1 MPDIAASLTDAVLT
15 KQCSKCGKELPLTM
29 FHARKRAVDG
39 LNGHCKKCIDRKN
52 TEWEKQNPIKVQT
65 MYMVCAAR
73 NRAKKRGW
81 DFNID
86 AEYVRSFVTSHCP
99 VLGMPLEWSCCR
111 GDDNKLRVNSPSLD
125 RIDSTKGYIRGNVW
139 IISHRANCIKSNAT
153 HEELKLVAKAM
164 GERLVKSLEF

>member
-15 KQCSKCGKELPLTM
+15 KQCSRCGLILPLTM
-29 FHARKRAVDG
+29 FYSRKINKDG
-39 LNGHCKKCIDRKN
+39 LQGRCKQCMNKGSTR
-52 TEWEKQNPIKVQT
+52 WEKENPVKVQT

-86 AEYVRSFVTSHCP
+86 ADYVRSFVVSNCP
-99 VLGMPLEWSCCR
+99 ILGMPLEWSCCR
-111 GDDNKLRVNSPSLD
+111 GDDNKLRSNSPSLD
-125 RIDSTKGYIRGNVW
+125 RIDSTKGYVRGNVW

-153 HEELKLVAKAM
+153 HEELKLVTKAM
-164 GERLVKSLEF
+164 GEALVKSLEF